1 MTSLVGKASWASL
14 YFSWNITRTT
24 LNAREDYEASL
35 HLKTGFWRWK
45 LIISNLNLE
54 LITQQS
60 LERRVLTTLPNPTP
74 LIYFFSYI
82 WWEVKHNCPLI
93 FFLNLIQNWSPYR
106 RYHTLFA
113 TSLWHGYIRTSEE
126 ESMDPQAD
134 KMPCQ
139 MSTEAALIPVSHF
152 VHHSRTEAFYQRQ
165 KA

>member
-1 MTSLVGKASWASL
+1 MGWPVFFLKHNKNYSQRKRRLRGFASL
-14 YFSWNITRTT
+14 ENWLLAMET
-24 LNAREDYEASL
+24 
-35 HLKTGFWRWK
+35 
-45 LIISNLNLE
+45 E

-60 LERRVLTTLPNPTP
+60 LERKVLTTLPNPTP

-82 WWEVKHNCPLI
+82 WWEVKNNCPLI

-113 TSLWHGYIRTSEE
+113 TSLLHGYIRISEE
-126 ESMDPQAD
+126 ESMDPLAD

>member
-1 MTSLVGKASWASL
+1 MGWPVFFLKHNKNYSQRKRRLRGFASLVNWLLAME
-14 YFSWNITRTT
+14 T
-24 LNAREDYEASL
+24 
-35 HLKTGFWRWK
+35 
-45 LIISNLNLE
+45 E

-60 LERRVLTTLPNPTP
+60 LARKVLTTLPNPTP

-82 WWEVKHNCPLI
+82 WWEVKNNCPLI

-113 TSLWHGYIRTSEE
+113 TSLWHGYIRISEE
-126 ESMDPQAD
+126 ESMDPLAD

>member
-1 MTSLVGKASWASL
+1 MGWPVFFLKHNKNYSQRKRRLRGFASL
-14 YFSWNITRTT
+14 ENWLLAMET
-24 LNAREDYEASL
+24 
-35 HLKTGFWRWK
+35 
-45 LIISNLNLE
+45 E

-60 LERRVLTTLPNPTP
+60 LERKVLTTLPNPTP

-82 WWEVKHNCPLI
+82 WWEAKKNCPLI
-93 FFLNLIQNWSPYR
+93 FFLNLLQNWSPYR

-113 TSLWHGYIRTSEE
+113 TSLWHGYIRISEE
-126 ESMDPQAD
+126 ESMDPLAD